1 MPHKQ
6 VIHAITIILPTE
18 NKMYS
23 NFNFQ
28 IIGSNLFLLECH
40 ILDTT
45 WTRISWYLI
54 PYYNGRLHKNHK
66 VQVNVLYK

>member
-23 NFNFQ
+23 NFNVQ
-28 IIGSNLFLLECH
+28 IIGRTCNLFLLECH
-40 ILDTT
+40 DTT
-45 WTRISWYLI
+45 
-54 PYYNGRLHKNHK
+54 
-66 VQVNVLYK
+66 

>member
-23 NFNFQ
+23 NFNVQ

-40 ILDTT
+40 DTT
-45 WTRISWYLI
+45 
-54 PYYNGRLHKNHK
+54 
-66 VQVNVLYK
+66 